1 MLIVQTGS
9 VYDLGSIYS
18 FARDNNNA
26 LSNRTKYR
34 SSCAGCRALKNVC
47 QSAEFLRSTDA
58 RGSAQWL

>member
-26 LSNRTKYR
+26 LSNRTEYR
-34 SSCAGCRALKNVC
+34 SSCVGCRALKNVC
-47 QSAEFLRSTDA
+47 QWAEFLRSTDA
-58 RGSAQWL
+58 RGSAQ